1 MGVGSYLTTQDMSR
15 AKPNLGNFETPEN
28 WMPTTQTYGTKKG
41 FMRSG
46 AMGFL
51 GDAANGD
58 NDALMGFVWLAG
70 AVGFGYLLR
79 GWLKK

>member
-1 MGVGSYLTTQDMSR
+1 MGIGSYLTTQNLSR

-51 GDAANGD
+51 GDAAKGD
-58 NDALMGFVWLAG
+58 NDALMGLLWLAG